1 MISKKPD
8 TKTHTLWLPL
18 LQQAELVHSDKSETV
33 LLKERRCQKLSGV
46 MEVPHILIGVGVTW
60 IRMFVITT

>member
-46 MEVPHILIGVGVTW
+46 MDTNKFIFLNVVVVLQLCNYV
-60 IRMFVITT
+60 